1 VARGVLRIL
10 RQVAGWALIALG
22 VIGLFLPVLQG
33 VLFLAI
39 GALLLAPYVR
49 AFRRFSAWVHKRYP
63 HLRGP
68 LRRFRDFK
76 SRHPRARSPAGVA

>member
-1 VARGVLRIL
+1 MHVVLRVARQI
-10 RQVAGWALIALG
+10 AGWAMIALG
-22 VIGLFLPVLQG
+22 VIGLFLPILQG
-33 VLFLAI
+33 FLFLAI

-49 AFRRFSAWVHKRYP
+49 AFRRLSAWVHKRYP

-76 SRHPRARSPAGVA
+76 RRPQP